1 MSAMYPDAHLRTYC
15 VPPVHF
21 NKLPYDRRAVPGT
34 HLSALVLNDPPG
46 SSTLPVTRVMPS
58 TPQAGQVITN
68 ASQAGQPS
76 GGGAAP
82 QGKAE
87 PSCRPSISSSQGAAA
102 ASQHQHQQQSPPPQ
116 QQQQQQQHV
125 YSMWTPDSQTQP
137 QTEPES
143 FQLSDAQADFA
154 QSFVLANLQELG
166 RRQQEV
172 MFIVSQLDFGCY
184 MNRPCYAAAAARLP
198 KPADLDEKYRRGDF
212 DVLVIH
218 RLYGILAGEVK
229 SVGLAHAGVEKTEE
243 EADAD
248 VAVKVRKAIK
258 QLDKS
263 ETVVRHL
270 VSDVARG
277 LAVRKTLFLPFV
289 SGAQLQRVLGSNPQL
304 EEVCA
309 Y

>member
-1 MSAMYPDAHLRTYC
+1 MVSAMYPDASRRTYC

-21 NKLPYDRRAVPGT
+21 NKLPYDRRTVPGT
-34 HLSALVLNDPPG
+34 RVSALVLNYPPG

-68 ASQAGQPS
+68 QAGQPS

-87 PSCRPSISSSQGAAA
+87 PSCRPSISSGQGAAA
-102 ASQHQHQQQSPPPQ
+102 ASQQQQQQQSPPPPPP
-116 QQQQQQQHV
+116 QQQQQQHV
-125 YSMWTPDSQTQP
+125 YSMWTPESQTQP
-137 QTEPES
+137 QSEPES

-184 MNRPCYAAAAARLP
+184 INRPCYAAAAARLP
-198 KPADLDEKYRRGDF
+198 KPVDLDEKYRRGDF

-218 RLYGILAGEVK
+218 RLYGILVGEVK
-229 SVGLAHAGVEKTEE
+229 SVGLAHAGVEKTEK

-263 ETVVRHL
+263 EVVVRHL
-270 VSDVARG
+270 VSDVACG